1 MATLRDRLRAGDVWI
16 EGTRNYQRFDAYLL
30 GRRDAAKVAD
40 VLPFDSNAASYLADR
55 ARNLDWRL
63 RRFAKQLKTNKL
75 EGVSLERDRR
85 SEEHTSELQSLM
97 RHSYAVFC
105 LKKKNTH

>member
-30 GRRDAAKVAD
+30 CRRDAAKVAD

-55 ARNLDWRL
+55 ARNLEWRL
-63 RRFAKQLKTNKL
+63 RRFAKQLKKN
-75 EGVSLERDRR
+75 R
-85 SEEHTSELQSLM
+85 SEERRVGKECVSTWRS
-97 RHSYAVFC
+97 RWTPDHS
-105 LKKKNTH
+105 KKNKLNLIYSNR